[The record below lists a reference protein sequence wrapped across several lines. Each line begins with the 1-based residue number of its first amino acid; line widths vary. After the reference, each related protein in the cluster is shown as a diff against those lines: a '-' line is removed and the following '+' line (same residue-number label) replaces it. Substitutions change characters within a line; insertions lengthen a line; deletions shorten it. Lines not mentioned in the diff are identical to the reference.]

1 MFNFSFPIVILID
14 SADFAEATRTIFLFI
29 LSLKNFF
36 FMQVFYSL
44 RIYTSLHVCSFS
56 VICHLKW
63 NRDSSVL
70 HFYHKISKGTTDA
83 LDMRRLTVSF
93 S

>member
-1 MFNFSFPIVILID
+1 MFNFRFPIVILIE

-44 RIYTSLHVCSFS
+44 QIWAPLHVSCSFS
-56 VICHLKW
+56 YVYHLKGI
-63 NRDSSVL
+63 RGISL
-70 HFYHKISKGTTDA
+70 LRFYPTISNVTTE
-83 LDMRRLTVSF
+83 
-93 S
+93 

>member
-1 MFNFSFPIVILID
+1 
-14 SADFAEATRTIFLFI
+14 
-29 LSLKNFF
+29 
-36 FMQVFYSL
+36 MQVF
-44 RIYTSLHVCSFS
+44 RIWTPSHVSCSFS
-56 VICHLKW
+56 LVCHLKG

-70 HFYHKISKGTTDA
+70 DFYDKISNDTTDA